1 MLEDLSLDGRVAIV
15 TEGVPAW
22 AARWSSALAGAG
34 AAAVVAAG
42 RREGPIAETANL
54 AAASGARALA
64 IPTDVTD
71 SSQVDRLVAR
81 TIDQF
86 GKVDVLVNN
95 AGMVRDQGGVPIWD
109 IDDREWSRVLDANLT
124 GAFYC
129 SRAVA
134 RHMSERG
141 EGKII
146 NVSSGFGLR
155 GGRDNYMYAC
165 AKGALIQLTRTL
177 ATSLGRYGVTSTCLV
192 PGLFPH
198 RRHDGIQ
205 RGATFGGPYSGRED
219 GAPPGDRAGGRATR
233 LPRVRLHERNHF
245 RHRRGAL
252 AGGYAPHGPR
262 PGHSAGGRA
271 QCRRIATGT

>member
-1 MLEDLSLDGRVAIV
+1 MLEDLRLDGRVAIV
-15 TEGVPAW
+15 TGGGTGLGREMVL
-22 AARWSSALAGAG
+22 ALAGAG

-109 IDDREWSRVLDANLT
+109 IDDRDWSRVLDANLT

-192 PGLFPH
+192 PGLFPTEGTMAS
-198 RRHDGIQ
+198 REVLPSGDLIPVGRTGRPREIGPAVVLLASRASDYMN
-205 RGATFGGPYSGRED
+205 GATFAID
-219 GAPPGDRAGGRATR
+219 G
-233 LPRVRLHERNHF
+233 
-245 RHRRGAL
+245 GAL
-252 AGGYAPHGPR
+252 AGGYAPT
-262 PGHSAGGRA
+262 GHAPVIPLEAERNAGA
-271 QCRRIATGT
+271 

>member
-15 TEGVPAW
+15 TGGGTGLGREMVL
-22 AARWSSALAGAG
+22 ALAGAG

-177 ATSLGRYGVTSTCLV
+177 ATSLGRYGVTSTSLV
-192 PGLFPH
+192 PGLFPTEGTMAS
-198 RRHDGIQ
+198 REVLPSGDLIPVGRTGRPREIGPAVVLLASRASDYMN
-205 RGATFGGPYSGRED
+205 GATFAID
-219 GAPPGDRAGGRATR
+219 G
-233 LPRVRLHERNHF
+233 
-245 RHRRGAL
+245 GAL
-252 AGGYAPHGPR
+252 AGGYAPT
-262 PGHSAGGRA
+262 GHAPVIPLEAERNAGA
-271 QCRRIATGT
+271 

>member
-15 TEGVPAW
+15 TGGGTGLGREMVL
-22 AARWSSALAGAG
+22 ALAGAG

-42 RREGPIAETANL
+42 RREGPIAESANL

-109 IDDREWSRVLDANLT
+109 IGDREWSRVLDANLT

-192 PGLFPH
+192 PGLFPTEGTMAS
-198 RRHDGIQ
+198 REVLPSGDLIPVGRTGRPREIGPAVVLLASRASDYMNGTTFAIDG
-205 RGATFGGPYSGRED
+205 
-219 GAPPGDRAGGRATR
+219 
-233 LPRVRLHERNHF
+233 
-245 RHRRGAL
+245 GAL
-252 AGGYAPHGPR
+252 AGGYAPT
-262 PGHSAGGRA
+262 GHAPVIPLEAERNVGA
-271 QCRRIATGT
+271 

>member
-1 MLEDLSLDGRVAIV
+1 MLEDLRLDGRVAIV
-15 TEGVPAW
+15 TGGGTGLGREMIL
-22 AARWSSALAGAG
+22 ALAGAG

-155 GGRDNYMYAC
+155 GGRDNLHVRLRQGRPYPAYPHP
-165 AKGALIQLTRTL
+165 GNQLGPVRRYQHLPRSGPVPPPKARWHPERCYLRGTL
-177 ATSLGRYGVTSTCLV
+177 FRSGGR
-192 PGLFPH
+192 
-198 RRHDGIQ
+198 
-205 RGATFGGPYSGRED
+205 GGPGR
-219 GAPPGDRAGGRATR
+219 
-233 LPRVRLHERNHF
+233 
-245 RHRRGAL
+245 
-252 AGGYAPHGPR
+252 
-262 PGHSAGGRA
+262 
-271 QCRRIATGT
+271 